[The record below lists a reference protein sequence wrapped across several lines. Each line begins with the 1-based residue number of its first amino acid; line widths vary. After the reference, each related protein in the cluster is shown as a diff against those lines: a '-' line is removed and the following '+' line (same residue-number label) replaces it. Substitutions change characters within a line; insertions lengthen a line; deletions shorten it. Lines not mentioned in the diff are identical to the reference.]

1 MPRRTDISSILII
14 GSGPIVIGQACEF
27 DYSGVQACK
36 ALKAEGYRV
45 VLVNSN
51 PATIMTDPEMAD
63 ATYVEPLTVDLCQ
76 KIIAKER
83 PDALLPTVGGQTGLN
98 LAVAL
103 AEQGILARY
112 GVELIG
118 ANLRA
123 MQVAEDRD
131 LFKRAMAEAGLES
144 PRSRIAHSLEEAREI
159 FATVIERFPIFIRP
173 SFTLGGSGAGTVFT
187 AEEFDDKVAWGLHE
201 SPVNT
206 VLVEESLIGWKEY
219 ELEVM
224 RDRADNFVV
233 VCSIENLDPMG
244 VHTGD
249 SITVAPAQT
258 LTDKEY
264 QRLRDQARLV
274 MREVGVETGG
284 SNVQFAVD
292 PASGR
297 VVVIE
302 MNPRVSRSSALASKA
317 TGFPIAKLA
326 AKLAVGYTLDEL
338 NNDITQKTVAAFEPS
353 IDYVVVK
360 IPRWAF
366 EKFPGVDRELG
377 PQMKSVG
384 EVMAIGR
391 TFKEALQKGVRSL
404 EIGRDG
410 LGPLARDNDG
420 QLKGYAPDTSS
431 TDLLRLPTRD
441 RLFAVYER
449 LLQAERDQAEEAGDG
464 TISHSALQQCAEI
477 YDPWF
482 VVQMQEIARFQV
494 GIERREESEAEREKS
509 ERQDG
514 KENFSP
520 PSLPAPHAASLDAWT
535 LRQAKRMGFS
545 DAQLARI
552 LNEAVNDRAPTTEAG
567 IRALR
572 HRHGVLPTYHQVD
585 TCAAEFAA
593 FTPYLYSSYESE
605 SEAPPTARAK
615 VIILGGGPNRIGQG
629 IEFDYCCCHAS
640 FALQEMG
647 YETVMINCNPETVS
661 TDYDTS
667 DRLYFEPLTL
677 EDVLHIYRREAA
689 VAQASASAQEMRS
702 QKPPA
707 PDVKVLVQYGG
718 QTPLNLAA
726 GLQAAGVPI
735 LGTQPDAIELAED
748 RERFSALLA
757 KLDIPA
763 PANGIAHSTEQ
774 ALAIAKRIGYPLVV
788 RPSYVLGGRAMA
800 IVDDEQSLR
809 HYMSYAVNVDSEM
822 TTSGQKVAILV
833 DQFLEDAYE
842 VDVDA
847 IADGEQVVIGGIM
860 QHIEEAGIHSGDS
873 ACVLPPYKISGYH
886 LSIIREYTEKLGLGL
901 GVRGLMNVQYA
912 IKDDVVYV
920 LEVNPRAS
928 RTVPFVSKATGVP
941 LAKLAARVMAG
952 KSLAEVGLL
961 EEPEVRGFFVKEAVL
976 PWKKFSGAD
985 TLLGP
990 EMRSTGEVMGHAH
1003 NFGHAF
1009 AKSQLGADY
1018 RLPTEG
1024 GVLITVNDYDKGAAL
1039 KLARDFSRMG
1049 FSLYATPGTASLIQ
1063 RVGLPVEVLSKAT
1076 AEERARDPLSPAL
1089 SYSTLDAMHDGKIHL
1104 IINTPLGPNSR
1115 SDGQKI
1121 RTLATRMEIPLI
1133 TTLSAAQAAVNGIR
1147 AMMDAELNVRSLQ
1160 EHHG

>member
-1 MPRRTDISSILII
+1 MPKRTDISTILII
-14 GSGPIVIGQACEF
+14 GSGPIIIGQASEF
-27 DYSGVQACK
+27 DYSGAQACK
-36 ALKAEGYRV
+36 ALRQEGYRI

-63 ATYVEPLTVDLCQ
+63 ATYVEPLTVDVVE
-76 KIIAKER
+76 KIIAVER

-103 AEQGILARY
+103 AEAGVLDRY

-123 MQVAEDRD
+123 MQVAEDRE
-131 LFKRAMAEAGLES
+131 LFKQAMDQIGLGS
-144 PRSRIAHSLEEAREI
+144 PRSGLARSLQDAHRIAQEI
-159 FATVIERFPIFIRP
+159 GRYPLFIRP

-187 AEEFDDKVAWGLHE
+187 PDEFDEKVLWGLKE
-201 SPVNT
+201 SPVHT

-233 VCSIENLDPMG
+233 VCTIENLDAMG

-274 MREVGVETGG
+274 MRAVGVETGG

-292 PASGR
+292 PATGR
-297 VVVIE
+297 TVVIE

-326 AKLAVGYTLDEL
+326 AKVAVGYTLDEL
-338 NNDITQKTVAAFEPS
+338 KNDITQETVAAFEPS

-366 EKFPGVDRELG
+366 EKFPGVNRELG

-384 EVMAIGR
+384 EIMAIGR

-404 EIGRDG
+404 EVGRDG
-410 LGPLARDNDG
+410 LGPVERDG
-420 QLKGYAPDTSS
+420 QGHFKGYDANTELH
-431 TDLLRLPTRD
+431 DLLRIPNRD
-441 RLFAVYER
+441 RLFATYESLKR
-449 LLQAERDQAEEAGDG
+449 GDSAA
-464 TISHSALQQCAEI
+464 TICQLTL

-482 VVQMQEIARFQV
+482 MAQIKQIVDF
-494 GIERREESEAEREKS
+494 EKS
-509 ERQDG
+509 LDR
-514 KENFSP
+514 
-520 PSLPAPHAASLDAWT
+520 LDAYT
-535 LRQAKRMGFS
+535 LRRAKRMGFS

-552 LNEAVNDRAPTTEAG
+552 LTERMKNNELRIDESATHLINLQSSFISEFD

-572 HRHGVLPTYHQVD
+572 KSLAILPTYHQVD
-585 TCAAEFAA
+585 TCAAEFEAY
-593 FTPYLYSSYESE
+593 TPYLYSSYEME
-605 SEAPPTARAK
+605 SEAEPSDREK
-615 VIILGGGPNRIGQG
+615 IIILGGGPNRIGQG
-629 IEFDYCCCHAS
+629 IEFDYCCVHAS
-640 FALQEMG
+640 FALRDLG
-647 YETVMINCNPETVS
+647 YETIMVNCNPETVS

-677 EDVLHIYRREAA
+677 EDVLNIYDRECT
-689 VAQASASAQEMRS
+689 RGR
-702 QKPPA
+702 
-707 PDVKVLVQYGG
+707 VKGLIVQYGG

-726 GLQAAGVPI
+726 GLHEAGLPI
-735 LGTQPDAIELAED
+735 LGTQPEAIDLAED
-748 RERFSALLA
+748 RDRFSALLA
-757 KLDIPA
+757 ELEIPA
-763 PANGIAHSTEQ
+763 PASGIARSTEE
-774 ALAIAKRIGYPLVV
+774 ALEIAGRIGYPVVV

-800 IVDDEQSLR
+800 VVDDEENLR
-809 HYMSYAVNVDSEM
+809 RYMADAISAAVGL
-822 TTSGQKVAILV
+822 TSKRNGQPAGPTILV

-842 VDVDA
+842 VDVDVVC
-847 IADGEQVVIGGIM
+847 DGERVVIGGIM

-873 ACVLPPYKISGYH
+873 ACVLPPWKISSYH
-886 LSIIREYTEKLGLGL
+886 LNIIREYSEKLGLAL
-901 GVRGLMNVQYA
+901 DVCGLMNVQYA

-952 KSLAEVGLL
+952 ETLADVGLL
-961 EEPEVRGFFVKEAVL
+961 REPAVNGFFVKEAVL
-976 PWKKFSGAD
+976 PWKKFTGID

-990 EMRSTGEVMGHAH
+990 EMRSTGEVMGHASG
-1003 NFGHAF
+1003 FGHAF
-1009 AKSQLGADY
+1009 AKSQLGAGT
-1018 RLPTEG
+1018 RLPVSG
-1024 GVLITVNDYDKGAAL
+1024 GVLITVNDFDKGAAL
-1039 KLARDFSRMG
+1039 KLARDFHRLG
-1049 FSLYATPGTASLIQ
+1049 FTIYATDGTGALIEK
-1063 RVGLPVEVLSKAT
+1063 VGIPVTILAKALAGSEGQYT
-1076 AEERARDPLSPAL
+1076 
-1089 SYSTLDAMHDGKIHL
+1089 TIDAVRDGKIQL
-1104 IINTPLGPNSR
+1104 IVNTPLGQESR
-1115 SDGQKI
+1115 SDGRKI
-1121 RTLATRMEIPLI
+1121 RNLATRMEIPLI
-1133 TTLSAAQAAVNGIR
+1133 TTLSAAQAAVSGIR
-1147 AMMDAELNVRSLQ
+1147 AVAEKELTVRSLQ
-1160 EHHG
+1160 MHYAAQVAAVRD

>member
-1 MPRRTDISSILII
+1 MPKRTDISSILII

-27 DYSGVQACK
+27 DYSGAQACK
-36 ALKAEGYRV
+36 ALRAEGYRV

-63 ATYVEPLTVDLCQ
+63 ATYVEPLTVDLLE
-76 KIIAKER
+76 KIIVEER

-103 AEQGILARY
+103 AEQGILERY

-131 LFKRAMAEAGLES
+131 LFKQAMSEAGLES

-159 FATVIERFPIFIRP
+159 FETVIGRFPIFIRP

-187 AEEFDDKVAWGLHE
+187 PEEFDEKVAWGLQE

-249 SITVAPAQT
+249 SITVAPSQT

-292 PASGR
+292 PDSGR

-326 AKLAVGYTLDEL
+326 AKVAVGYTLDEL
-338 NNDITQKTVAAFEPS
+338 KNDITQETVAAFEPS

-410 LGPLARDNDG
+410 LGPLPRDNDG
-420 QLKGYAPDTSS
+420 LLKGYAAGTTA
-431 TDLLRLPTRD
+431 TDLLRIPNRD
-441 RLFAVYER
+441 RIFAVFER
-449 LLQAERDQAEEAGDG
+449 LLEAERERPASSEPSVDDA
-464 TISHSALQQCAEI
+464 ALRECSEI

-482 VVQMQEIARFQV
+482 VAQMQEIARFQITLEQA
-494 GIERREESEAEREKS
+494 G
-509 ERQDG
+509 Q
-514 KENFSP
+514 
-520 PSLPAPHAASLDAWT
+520 LDAWT
-535 LRQAKRMGFS
+535 LRRAKRMGFS
-545 DAQLARI
+545 DAQIARI
-552 LNEAVNDRAPTTEAG
+552 VSEAPKGEESVEEARSSQLSEADVRAM
-567 IRALR
+567 R
-572 HRHGVLPTYHQVD
+572 HRLGVLPTYHQVD

-605 SEAPPTARAK
+605 GEAPPTGRDK

-647 YETVMINCNPETVS
+647 FETVMINCNPETVS

-677 EDVLHIYRREAA
+677 EDVLHIYQREA
-689 VAQASASAQEMRS
+689 EGGS
-702 QKPPA
+702 Q
-707 PDVKVLVQYGG
+707 VKALVQYGG

-735 LGTQPDAIELAED
+735 LGTQPEAIELAED

-757 KLDIPA
+757 ELDIPA
-763 PANGIAHSTEQ
+763 PDSGIAHSTGQ
-774 ALAIAKRIGYPLVV
+774 ALAIAARIGYPLVV

-800 IVDDEQSLR
+800 IVDDEASLR
-809 HYMSYAVNVDSEM
+809 HYMSYAVDVDLEM
-822 TTSGQKVAILV
+822 TTSGQEVAILV
-833 DQFLEDAYE
+833 DHFLEDAYE

-847 IADGEQVVIGGIM
+847 IADGERVVIGGIL

-886 LSIIREYTEKLGLGL
+886 LSIIREYTEKLGLAL

-920 LEVNPRAS
+920 IEVNPRAS

-961 EEPEVRGFFVKEAVL
+961 EEPEVQGFFVKEAVL

-1018 RLPTEG
+1018 RLPVDG

-1049 FSLYATPGTASLIQ
+1049 FDLYATAGTAALIQ
-1063 RVGLPVEVLSKAT
+1063 RVGLPVDVLSKAAT
-1076 AEERARDPLSPAL
+1076 AEASHRSPGNGA
-1089 SYSTLDAMHDGKIHL
+1089 YTTLDAMRDGKIGL
-1104 IINTPLGPNSR
+1104 IINTPLGPHSR
-1115 SDGQKI
+1115 ADGQRI

-1133 TTLSAAQAAVNGIR
+1133 TTLSAAQAAVSGIR
-1147 AMMDAELNVRSLQ
+1147 AMMAAELNVRSLQ
-1160 EHHG
+1160 AHYERAGR